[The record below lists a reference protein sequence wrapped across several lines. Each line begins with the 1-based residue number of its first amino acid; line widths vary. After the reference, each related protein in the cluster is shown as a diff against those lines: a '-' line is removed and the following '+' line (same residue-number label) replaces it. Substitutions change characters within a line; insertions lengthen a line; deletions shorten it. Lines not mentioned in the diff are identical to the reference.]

1 MTTTELPATGTP
13 VDDGSI
19 PLLDPDPPRLGPLSR
34 RLLARLG
41 IGLLLVQLAGAAL
54 TFGVATDHARAVGL
68 SLTVP
73 GGGFLYLA
81 RPVAFLVTA
90 ALAVVALVLWWGLSA
105 HLAIPLVWLGSAA
118 VAWAMVDAPR
128 MVLDRGTTWAP
139 GIALAYLLAAAL
151 VATAVWKFERRF
163 REKRAKVA
171 GINEYLATVELPER
185 APAPR
190 EPTAGDAELLRWCYD
205 LAHQPDDGLKGLD
218 WGEQFHGG
226 TQLRYQLNAYCWALS
241 LYAANNLPNAPRQVT
256 EALAKLVEKHT
267 DLRVWRYWRT
277 LNLLGNLDANPDPI
291 VRDNIM
297 FSAFLGDVLNMFE
310 AATGDHRFDEPGS
323 LTFVWS
329 DGREF
334 AYDHHSIIEA
344 VHANYE
350 RSELG
355 FYPCEPG
362 WSFTV
367 CNVMGAQSMYG
378 HDRLH
383 GTDLWDRNRDSWRRT
398 LEQEYLTPDGTYAHI
413 RSNHVGLSWDTGEV
427 PGGHYT
433 ANGTGRFADILPAH
447 GRRARALDLRHAGPA
462 MAGLSAMVTDG
473 TLDLEL
479 PEELERHRTRSSALP
494 GWNKI
499 LGGARL
505 VGDDRLAEAAIA
517 GAERQCGTGERW
529 PGRPL
534 AAGSSTFGGHMI
546 VRWSTPLGPSDLNQR
561 GYVAPIGPVLDDTAW
576 DDVLVVLARSVDG
589 ESLDLQLE
597 PRHGPVTDL
606 PLRFTNLE
614 PGRTYRLECDGVA
627 SSFEVEGDTVT
638 VELPEARRFR
648 LVPEEGS

>member
-1 MTTTELPATGTP
+1 MTATQARPAGTTAPNG
-13 VDDGSI
+13 I
-19 PLLDPDPPRLGPLSR
+19 PLLDPEPRRLGPVSR
-34 RLLARLG
+34 RLLTR
-41 IGLLLVQLAGAAL
+41 LLVGLALVQAAGAAL
-54 TFGVATDHARAVGL
+54 TFGVATEGARAVGL
-68 SLTVP
+68 SLTLP

-90 ALAVVALVLWWGLSA
+90 VLAVVALVLWWGLSFHA
-105 HLAIPLVWLGSAA
+105 AIPLVWLGSAA
-118 VAWAMVDAPR
+118 VAWALVDGPR
-128 MVLDRGTTWAP
+128 LVIDRRTTSGWAIP
-139 GIALAYLLAAAL
+139 ATYLLAIAL
-151 VATAVWKFERRF
+151 VGVAVWKFEKRF
-163 REKRAKVA
+163 RAKRAKVA
-171 GINEYLATVELPER
+171 ELNEYLATVELPER
-185 APAPR
+185 TPTTR
-190 EPTAGDAELLRWCYD
+190 EPDAMDAELLRWCYD

-241 LYAANNLPNAPRQVT
+241 LYAANHLPNAPRQVT
-256 EALAKLVEKHT
+256 EALANLVHKHT

-310 AATGDHRFDEPGS
+310 AATGDRRFDEPGS

-334 AYDHHSIIEA
+334 PYDHHSIIEA

-350 RSELG
+350 RSDLG

-383 GTDLWDRNRDSWRRT
+383 GTELWDANRDSWQRT

-447 GRRARALDLRHAGPA
+447 GARARALDLRAAGPA

-473 TLDLEL
+473 TLAMDL
-479 PEELERHRTRSSALP
+479 PEEPERHRTRSSALP

-499 LGGARL
+499 IGGANL
-505 VGDDRLAEAAIA
+505 VGDAGLAAAA
-517 GAERQCGTGERW
+517 MDGAARQCGTGQRW
-529 PGRPL
+529 PERPL
-534 AAGSSTFGGHMI
+534 AAGSSALGGHMI
-546 VRWSTPLGPSDLNQR
+546 VRWATPLGPSDLNQR
-561 GYVAPIGPVLDDTAW
+561 GYVPPVGPVLDDTAW
-576 DDVLVVLARSVDG
+576 DDVLVVLARSDDG
-589 ESLDLQLE
+589 VSLDLHLE
-597 PRHGPVTDL
+597 PRNGPIEQVALT
-606 PLRFTNLE
+606 FANLE
-614 PGRTYRLECDGVA
+614 PGRTYRLECDGSAA
-627 SSFEVEGDTVT
+627 SSVVGGVATID
-638 VELPEARRFR
+638 LPEARRFR
-648 LVPEEGS
+648 LVPEVLA

>member
-1 MTTTELPATGTP
+1 MTATQARPAPTTAPNG
-13 VDDGSI
+13 I
-19 PLLDPDPPRLGPLSR
+19 PLLDPDPPRLGPVSR
-34 RLLARLG
+34 RLLTR
-41 IGLLLVQLAGAAL
+41 LLVGLALVQAAGAAL
-54 TFGVATDHARAVGL
+54 TFGVATDAARAVGL
-68 SLTVP
+68 SLTLP

-81 RPVAFLVTA
+81 RPVAFLLTA
-90 ALAVVALVLWWGLSA
+90 ALAVVALVLWWGLSFHA
-105 HLAIPLVWLGSAA
+105 AIPLVWLGSAL
-118 VAWAMVDAPR
+118 VAWVLVDGPR
-128 MVLDRGTTWAP
+128 LVIDRGTTWGWAIP
-139 GIALAYLLAAAL
+139 VTYLLALAV
-151 VATAVWKFERRF
+151 VAVAVAKFERRF
-163 REKRAKVA
+163 RTKRAKVA
-171 GINEYLATVELPER
+171 ELNEYLSTVELPER
-185 APAPR
+185 TPIVR
-190 EPTAGDAELLRWCYD
+190 EPNAMDAELLRWCYD

-241 LYAANNLPNAPRQVT
+241 LYAANHLPNAPHQVT
-256 EALAKLVEKHT
+256 EALARLVEKHT

-334 AYDHHSIIEA
+334 PYDHHSIIEA

-350 RSELG
+350 RSDLG

-383 GTDLWDRNRDSWRRT
+383 GTELWDANRDSWQRT

-447 GRRARALDLRHAGPA
+447 GARARALDLRSAGPA
-462 MAGLSAMVTDG
+462 MAGLSAMVSDG
-473 TLDLEL
+473 TLPMEL
-479 PEELERHRTRSSALP
+479 PEEPERHRTRSSALP

-499 LGGARL
+499 IGGANL
-505 VGDDRLAEAAIA
+505 VGDGTLAEAAMDGA
-517 GAERQCGTGERW
+517 GRQCGTGQRW
-529 PGRPL
+529 PERPL
-534 AAGSSTFGGHMI
+534 AAGSSALGGHMI
-546 VRWSTPLGPSDLNQR
+546 VRWATPLGPADLNQR
-561 GYVAPIGPVLDDTAW
+561 GDVPPVGPVLDDTAW
-576 DDVLVVLARSVDG
+576 GDVLVVLARSDDG
-589 ESLDLQLE
+589 ESLDLRLE
-597 PRHGPVTDL
+597 PRGGPVHGLTM
-606 PLRFTNLE
+606 RFTNLE
-614 PGRTYRLECDGVA
+614 PGRAYRLECSATAA
-627 SSFEVEGDTVT
+627 SSLEGDTAT
-638 VELPEARRFR
+638 VDLPEARSFR
-648 LVPEEGS
+648 LVPEVAA